1 MRTLKLIIRNAFRHK
16 LRTGLTLLGIT
27 IAILA
32 FGMLRTMV
40 SAWYAGVEASSAN
53 RLVIRNSISLIFP
66 LPLAYKD
73 KIRQVSGVNLISWGN
88 WFGGVYIEEKNFF
101 PNFAVEPKSYL
112 ALYPEY
118 VIPDMQRTTFINDR
132 KGAVAGKKTADKF
145 GWKVGD
151 TITLKGTIFPG
162 NWEFTIR
169 GIYKGKDRS
178 VDETQLF
185 FHWDYLNETMRKTA
199 SLRAD
204 QVGFYMIGI
213 TNPNLAGEVSTTID
227 GTFKNSLAE
236 TLTETEKAFQMS
248 FVSMTEAILVAIQ
261 FVSIVIIV
269 IIMAVVANTMAMT
282 ARERIGEYAVF
293 KTLGFGGWFI
303 AGLIFGESLFI
314 SLLGTAI
321 GIGLTFP
328 VAAAFADY
336 LGTYLPHLLRG
347 AADGLSGHRRGDTRG
362 VRGGHLSHLASRED
376 PHCRW
381 SQEDRLS
388 FAQPGIRILASG
400 VRINKRKK
408 PGMGRDRRTSGAIGL
423 C

>member
-1 MRTLKLIIRNAFRHK
+1 MRTLKLFFRNAFRHK
-16 LRTGLTLLGIT
+16 LRTGLTVLGIT

-40 SAWYAGVEASSAN
+40 NAWYAGVEASSAN
-53 RLVIRNSISLIFP
+53 RLVIRNAISLVFP

-73 KIRQVSGVNLISWGN
+73 KIRQVGGVTLVSWGN

-101 PNFAVEPKSYL
+101 PNFAVDPRSFL
-112 ALYPEY
+112 GLYPEY
-118 VIPDMQRTTFINDR
+118 LIPDMQRASFLSDR
-132 KGAVAGKKTADKF
+132 KGAVAGKKVADKF

-151 TITLKGTIFPG
+151 TVTLKGTIFPG

-169 GIYKGKDRS
+169 AIYRGKDRS
-178 VDETQLF
+178 VDETQFF
-185 FHWDYLNETMRKTA
+185 FHWDYLDETMKKTTPR
-199 SLRAD
+199 RAG
-204 QVGFYMIGI
+204 QVGYYIIGI
-213 TNPNLAGEVSTTID
+213 ANPNLAGEVSAAID
-227 GTFKNSLAE
+227 ATFKNSLAE

-261 FVSIVIIV
+261 LVSIVIIV

-314 SLLGTAI
+314 SLLGTAV

-336 LGTYLPHLLRG
+336 LGTYFPIFFVEKETVLMDLAAGVLVGVVAALFPTWR
-347 AADGLSGHRRGDTRG
+347 AVRIRIADG
-362 VRGGHLSHLASRED
+362 
-376 PHCRW
+376 
-381 SQEDRLS
+381 
-388 FAQPGIRILASG
+388 
-400 VRINKRKK
+400 
-408 PGMGRDRRTSGAIGL
+408 
-423 C
+423 